1 MMIDTRTNVEPSR
14 TASRMSQPNLIPP
27 LGAAF
32 ARLVDGMNAAM
43 RAAIAVLL
51 AGMSVCA
58 IIQVIVRLALDALGA
73 NFSVPWTEELSRYM
87 MVWLIF
93 LGAAYACRRAQL
105 ISLTIVVDRLPA
117 RAQAAAMAACA
128 LVCVAFY
135 ALLVQVGIV
144 AFRTGFIEMSPVL
157 QFPKAYVYAAMPVGA
172 AAMIINTLACLAE
185 SRGWIGRPAGDEIAP
200 DQTP

>member
-1 MMIDTRTNVEPSR
+1 MIEGKSNVEPSR
-14 TASRMSQPNLIPP
+14 TPISMTKPSPSTPP
-27 LGAAF
+27 GAAF

-58 IIQVIVRLALDALGA
+58 MIQVIVRLVLDTMGA

-117 RAQAAAMAACA
+117 RVQAAAMTICA

-135 ALLVQVGIV
+135 ALLVQVGIA

-172 AAMIINTLACLAE
+172 AAMILNTLAFLAE
-185 SRGWIGRPAGDEIAP
+185 SWSWIAHPAGDDIAP
-200 DQTP
+200 DGTP

>member
-1 MMIDTRTNVEPSR
+1 MMIDTTTNVETSR
-14 TASRMSQPNLIPP
+14 TASKMTSQSTSSPPGAPVTRLI
-27 LGAAF
+27 
-32 ARLVDGMNAAM
+32 DGMNAAM

-51 AGMSVCA
+51 AGMSICA
-58 IIQVIVRLALDALGA
+58 MIQVIVRLVLDTMGA

-117 RAQAAAMAACA
+117 QAQAAATTICA
-128 LVCVAFY
+128 LLCVAFY
-135 ALLVQVGIV
+135 ALLIQVGIS

-172 AAMIINTLACLAE
+172 AAMILNTLAFLAE
-185 SRGWIGRPAGDEIAP
+185 SRGWIGRPTGDAAP